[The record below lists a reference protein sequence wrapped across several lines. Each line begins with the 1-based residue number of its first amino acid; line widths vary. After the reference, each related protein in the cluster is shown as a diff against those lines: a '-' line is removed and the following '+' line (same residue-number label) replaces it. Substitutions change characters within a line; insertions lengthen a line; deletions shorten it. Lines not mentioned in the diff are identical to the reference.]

1 MEHAMKKTVLIS
13 LVTLLPSLAFADA
26 APFGDDKSVSDAGEL
41 WKALESAQLAG
52 KDSLMSKPYAGVS
65 PHGAIL
71 DVIEGKITVDGHTGT
86 VIVKRNYGGKGVDVA
101 KVANNPSA
109 FLGAVTVMFKR
120 EASYDAEN
128 KDWFYA
134 KFKPDGS
141 LHTNPK
147 KMQLAGKIGKG
158 AAKGCIAC
166 HKAAS
171 GGDYVFNH
179 DRYK

>member
-1 MEHAMKKTVLIS
+1 MKKTVLIS
-13 LVTLLPSLAFADA
+13 LATLLPALAFADA
-26 APFGDDKSVSDAGEL
+26 APFGDAMSISDAGKL
-41 WKALESAQLAG
+41 WKALESAKLVG
-52 KDSLMSKPYAGVS
+52 KDSLISKPYAGVL
-65 PHGAIL
+65 PHGTIL
-71 DVIEGKITVDGHTGT
+71 DSIEGKLTVNGHTGT
-86 VIVKRNYGGKGVDVA
+86 VIVKRNYGGEGVDVP

-109 FLGAVTVMFKR
+109 FLGAVTFMFKR
-120 EASYDAEN
+120 EAGYDAEN

-141 LHTNPK
+141 LHMNPK

-158 AAKGCIAC
+158 AAQGCIAC
-166 HKAAS
+166 HKAAP